1 MRHYDR
7 IDLVKPGKVD
17 EWTGYRYYSQQ
28 EIVRLDTVKTLRSM
42 DMSLSEIKRILSYDD
57 FGKIVD
63 ALKQAEKNA
72 DEKIAELNYAKTK
85 IRRARLYYESK
96 LGTEKPTE
104 KPIVKYLPR
113 RVVLLS
119 ESLETPTL
127 ENLRGYHRHFYG
139 QLPEDAKGEFAF
151 EDIAGIY
158 ESGGRRSLFAVCT
171 KYRKTDGIMIL
182 PQGNWLCAECTEE
195 NRDRVTKALI
205 ETAKTRYGV
214 VPEFTVQLIVVSGI
228 LQWNYQAQVFLS
240 E

>member
-1 MRHYDR
+1 M
-7 IDLVKPGKVD
+7 K
-17 EWTGYRYYSQQ
+17 
-28 EIVRLDTVKTLRSM
+28 
-42 DMSLSEIKRILSYDD
+42 
-57 FGKIVD
+57 F
-63 ALKQAEKNA
+63 
-72 DEKIAELNYAKTK
+72 
-85 IRRARLYYESK
+85 
-96 LGTEKPTE
+96 
-104 KPIVKYLPR
+104 LPR

-127 ENLRGYHRHFYG
+127 ENLRGYHRHFYR
-139 QLPEDAKGEFAF
+139 QLPENTKEDFSF

-158 ESGGRRSLFAVCT
+158 EGGGRRRLFVVCT

>member
-1 MRHYDR
+1 MKDFFSVSQTAKIVDMTAETLRHYDR
-7 IDLVKPGKVD
+7 IGLVKPCKVD

-104 KPIVKYLPR
+104 KPLASAMLCKVHSSAKAE
-113 RVVLLS
+113 LS
-119 ESLETPTL
+119 SLTIRL
-127 ENLRGYHRHFYG
+127 
-139 QLPEDAKGEFAF
+139 
-151 EDIAGIY
+151 
-158 ESGGRRSLFAVCT
+158 
-171 KYRKTDGIMIL
+171 IL
-182 PQGNWLCAECTEE
+182 
-195 NRDRVTKALI
+195 
-205 ETAKTRYGV
+205 
-214 VPEFTVQLIVVSGI
+214 
-228 LQWNYQAQVFLS
+228 
-240 E
+240 